1 MTTVPAK
8 PDLAEISRFD
18 PATAPK
24 PNLRS
29 ILPPVILDGAL
40 PVLAFIMLTR
50 AGVSTLYA
58 LVAGGV
64 FPAINIARQW
74 VNSRRLDPLGII
86 VMGFLALGAAASL
99 ISGSDF
105 FALTKESALTATF
118 GLLCL
123 GSLFAERPLMFYLT
137 RQFVPDQA
145 WWDGLWQYPG
155 FQAMM
160 RKITAVWGVGYILE
174 ATVRVALVIA
184 LSPALVVVISP
195 LMMFGVIIGLT
206 VWTRRTLFAARER
219 RLRELQSGSP
229 A

>member
-1 MTTVPAK
+1 
-8 PDLAEISRFD
+8 
-18 PATAPK
+18 
-24 PNLRS
+24 
-29 ILPPVILDGAL
+29 
-40 PVLAFIMLTR
+40 
-50 AGVSTLYA
+50 
-58 LVAGGV
+58 
-64 FPAINIARQW
+64 
-74 VNSRRLDPLGII
+74 
-86 VMGFLALGAAASL
+86 
-99 ISGSDF
+99 
-105 FALTKESALTATF
+105 
-118 GLLCL
+118 
-123 GSLFAERPLMFYLT
+123 MFYLA

-195 LMMFGVIIGLT
+195 LMMFGVVIGLT